1 MSSEDGTLACSKVV
15 VAASSHRRSRGLIPR
30 GSQIL
35 AAKQTPFR
43 RSTIV
48 SQEAKFI
55 NFDIVNPL
63 SKSNGGRGRMSNFVF
78 WGAGSVLFVSGWVA
92 MAWSKVLFRAS

>member
-48 SQEAKFI
+48 IYQFI
-55 NFDIVNPL
+55 NFDIVNPF
-63 SKSNGGRGRMSNFVF
+63 SKSNGGRGRMSDFIF
-78 WGAGSVLFVSGWVA
+78 GGAGSVLFVSGWVA